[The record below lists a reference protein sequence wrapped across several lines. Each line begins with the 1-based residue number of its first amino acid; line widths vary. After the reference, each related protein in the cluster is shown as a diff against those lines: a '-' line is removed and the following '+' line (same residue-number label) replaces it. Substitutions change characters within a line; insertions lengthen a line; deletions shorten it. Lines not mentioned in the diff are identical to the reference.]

1 MKIVRASAEHAVEL
15 TDIAYR
21 AKRHWGYSEEWIQRW
36 RDVLTISPDFIT
48 REETYCAVE
57 ENAAIGCHALIRA
70 DTTLRLEHLWVLP
83 RAMHRGIGRAL
94 FQHAM
99 ARARTLGFRRVEIES
114 DPHAEAF
121 YLRMGAERAGT
132 SLSEVCG
139 QKRELPF
146 LTYFL

>member
-57 ENAAIGCHALIRA
+57 EM
-70 DTTLRLEHLWVLP
+70 P
-83 RAMHRGIGRAL
+83 R
-94 FQHAM
+94 
-99 ARARTLGFRRVEIES
+99 S
-114 DPHAEAF
+114 DF
-121 YLRMGAERAGT
+121 TR
-132 SLSEVCG
+132 
-139 QKRELPF
+139 
-146 LTYFL
+146 